1 MSSDQLKEYLVKYR
15 LYVVGRIFLWS
26 NGSNIKASAVM
37 RYALSIYNGRM
48 EVTWWINMGIMSIID
63 DSGWL

>member
-1 MSSDQLKEYLVKYR
+1 MGSDQLNDIWFCKWESSV
-15 LYVVGRIFLWS
+15 FLWS

-48 EVTWWINMGIMSIID
+48 EVT
-63 DSGWL
+63 

>member
-48 EVTWWINMGIMSIID
+48 EVT
-63 DSGWL
+63 